1 MTTSGGSKPSRD
13 FGVFRRSLSRKHS
26 QLTESSC
33 RTCRSFIGAS
43 ARPELLDLI
52 EKLHY
57 CILGPQL
64 TGKEATSL

>member
-1 MTTSGGSKPSRD
+1 MTTSGGSKPTRD
-13 FGVFRRSLSRKHS
+13 FGMFRRSLSRKHS

-57 CILGPQL
+57 CILGAQFPMKQ
-64 TGKEATSL
+64 APSI

>member
-1 MTTSGGSKPSRD
+1 MTTSGGFKPPRD
-13 FGVFRRSLSRKHS
+13 FGAFRRKLTRKHS

-43 ARPELLDLI
+43 VRPELLDLI

-57 CILGPQL
+57 CILGPQF
-64 TGKEATSL
+64 TGKKAPSL

>member
-1 MTTSGGSKPSRD
+1 MTTSGGSKPSSD

-33 RTCRSFIGAS
+33 GTCRSFIGAS

-64 TGKEATSL
+64 AGKEAPSL